1 MEKINKT
8 NENELW
14 PEDEALFNNMESAYF
29 SEAEEF
35 FFHTLHEKMLNEY
48 APCGEL
54 LLSPRSN
61 SDGIGFHREE
71 YDEFIIGHLLPNEE
85 YDDDFHVMK
94 LSDAL
99 NANLMKIGYLDRNI
113 TFLQW
118 LREQDYS
125 HLDYNHNNIN
135 L

>member
-1 MEKINKT
+1 MEKINKVP
-8 NENELW
+8 ENELW
-14 PEDEALFNNMESAYF
+14 PEDEALFTNMESAYT
-29 SEAEEF
+29 SEAEAVF
-35 FFHTLHEKMLNEY
+35 FRTLHEKMLNEY

-71 YDEFIIGHLLPNEE
+71 YDEFIIGHLLPDDK
-85 YDDDFHVMK
+85 YDDVFHVMK

-99 NANLMKIGYLDRNI
+99 NANLKEIGYLDRDI
-113 TFLQW
+113 TFMQW

-125 HLDYNHNNIN
+125 HLDYNHNNVYM
-135 L
+135 

>member
-1 MEKINKT
+1 MKKLNKMP
-8 NENELW
+8 ENELW
-14 PEDEALFNNMESAYF
+14 PEDETLFRNMESAYV
-29 SEAEEF
+29 SENEAAF
-35 FFHTLHEKMLNEY
+35 FCALHNKMLNEY

-71 YDEFIIGHLLPNEE
+71 YDEFIIGHLCHDGSYE
-85 YDDDFHVMK
+85 DDFHVMK

-99 NANLMKIGYLDRNI
+99 NANLHEIGYLDRDV

-118 LREQDYS
+118 LREHDYS
-125 HLDYNHNNIN
+125 HIEYDHNNAYM
-135 L
+135 